1 LKNITK
7 TVTKTEESLLLLS
20 KNIKIVSNVR
30 KGVDTKSESFKNLK
44 TSINNNGLRSALNVY
59 KDPTDGKYYLIAGH
73 RRLKAI
79 QELENEYNITS
90 EVPVIVSPVPNGDL
104 STLQLEEN
112 LLREDLSFLEE
123 VLAFK
128 GMIDKDSTIKS
139 ISEKFGHS
147 PNYVKERLRYSNLV
161 PDLLK
166 PFVFNSDSFDK
177 KAMKDFASN
186 TQQVQKEALTWAVKN
201 SKSKTIAKYV
211 KSHFEE
217 DSVAWNHSFLRFENL
232 VGIKED
238 KDTLIELCGGEDEF
252 KDLQSTYQTKRQKS
266 MQLFE
271 EFTDDYDGTI
281 GFVKYALVN
290 TSDETMADLYK
301 KLTEVKQ
308 VPDLEYGWNDNV
320 KQAGSLCELMI
331 TLRKAP
337 KAIESVVG
345 RSNLGSGRVA
355 IKIKSQ
361 KKGGT
366 KEKVER
372 TKYYLQTKKFG
383 KATVPSYV
391 DYLYKTWAKSSITE
405 EQVKLV
411 MKDTW
416 NLSLKDISVG
426 SHQAGYNLERIHKLS
441 GSNPATLS
449 FHILQALI
457 HEYVFRCNIK
467 ELDKFAKLVKGA
479 ISYKEW
485 CLKCWEV
492 EDIKEGMLLAIST
505 TNLRNAFKQTGSKKD
520 IVKYITSKSDV
531 KFPFRDIF
539 TSKEANWKEIE
550 VKSAYLD
557 KKLIYKPIM

>member
-1 LKNITK
+1 LENITK
-7 TVTKTEESLLLLS
+7 TKESKLLLT
-20 KNIKIVSNVR
+20 KNIEFVSNVR
-30 KGVDTKSESFKNLK
+30 KTIDTKSDSFKNLK
-44 TSINNNGLRSALNVY
+44 TSINNNGLRSALNVFQDP
-59 KDPTDGKYYLIAGH
+59 KDKKYYLIAGH
-73 RRLKAI
+73 RRLRAI
-79 QELENEYNITS
+79 QDLESEYNIAT
-90 EVPVIVSPVPNGDL
+90 EVPVVVSAPPNGDL
-104 STLQLEEN
+104 STLQIEEN

-128 GMIDKDSTIKS
+128 GMIDKDSTIKN

-177 KAMKDFASN
+177 KEMKDFASN
-186 TQQVQKEALTWAVKN
+186 TQQVQKEALAWAVKS
-201 SKSKTIAKYV
+201 SKSKTVAKYI

-217 DSVAWNHSFLRFENL
+217 DNISWHHSFLRFENL
-232 VGIKED
+232 VGVKED
-238 KDTLIELCGGEDEF
+238 KDTLIKLCGGEDEF
-252 KDLQSTYQTKRQKS
+252 KDLQSTYQTKRKVS
-266 MQLFE
+266 LQLFE

-281 GFVKYALVN
+281 GFVKYALTN
-290 TSDETMADLYK
+290 TSDEVMNAIWT
-301 KLTEVKQ
+301 KLNEVKK
-308 VPDLEYGWNDNV
+308 VPDLEYGWNENV
-320 KQAGSLCELMI
+320 KQASSLCELMI
-331 TLRKAP
+331 SLRNAP
-337 KAIESVVG
+337 KAIESVIG

-383 KATVPSYV
+383 RATVPSYV
-391 DYLYKTWAKSSITE
+391 DYLYKTWAKSSVTE

-416 NLSLKDISVG
+416 SLSLKDISVG
-426 SHQAGYNLERIHKLS
+426 SHQTGYNLERIHKLS
-441 GSNPATLS
+441 GSNPQTFS
-449 FHILQALI
+449 FRILQALI
-457 HEYVFRCNIK
+457 HEYIFRCNIK

-485 CLKCWEV
+485 CLKCWEA
-492 EDIKEGMLLAIST
+492 EDIKEDMLLAIST

-520 IVKYITSKSDV
+520 IVKYITNKSDV

-539 TSKEANWKEIE
+539 TSKEADWKEIE